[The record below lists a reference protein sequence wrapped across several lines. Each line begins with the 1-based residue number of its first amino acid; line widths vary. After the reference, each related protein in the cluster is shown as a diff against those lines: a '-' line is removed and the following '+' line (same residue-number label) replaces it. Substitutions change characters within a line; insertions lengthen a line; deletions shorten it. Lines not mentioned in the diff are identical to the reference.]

1 MVTLCY
7 GQIAMI
13 EASGAFF
20 AYLVV
25 MAENGFWP
33 SRLVGLR
40 EAWESS
46 SVNDLRDSYGQE
58 WTFEQRYRFAIWV
71 IQCAHIGCFSLL
83 RHNLDL
89 AAQTAYFIAIVITQ
103 IGNLYGNKT
112 TRRSVFQQGIFGNRF
127 MVFAV
132 FFTFALACFLLYI
145 PKLNRALNLA
155 PNRFLWWLPA
165 IPFFLYLFAFN
176 EARKFF
182 IRKYPNRFP
191 ARQLTYWSSHS
202 RRLNLSIVYLLESCF
217 VFFFLLSWC
226 RVHVFVVLIRSYS
239 SVNKCA
245 LNPRGHGFTK
255 PVATSVAER
264 KVNRSRRL
272 ASVGMTQSSTLVNS
286 WSEIRFFLRID
297 MIG

>member
-1 MVTLCY
+1 M
-7 GQIAMI
+7 GK
-13 EASGAFF
+13 
-20 AYLVV
+20 
-25 MAENGFWP
+25 NGH
-33 SRLVGLR
+33 
-40 EAWESS
+40 SS
-46 SVNDLRDSYGQE
+46 SGKHFWFGLFSMPIS
-58 WTFEQRYRFAIWV
+58 TA
-71 IQCAHIGCFSLL
+71 FSLI

-191 ARQLTYWSSHS
+191 ARQLTYWTFP
-202 RRLNLSIVYLLESCF
+202 LSIYWNPVLSPSSCF
-217 VFFFLLSWC
+217 LDVECMCSSFWQDLTQAWINVLSI
-226 RVHVFVVLIRSYS
+226 L
-239 SVNKCA
+239 SVMDSR
-245 LNPRGHGFTK
+245 NPR
-255 PVATSVAER
+255 
-264 KVNRSRRL
+264 
-272 ASVGMTQSSTLVNS
+272 
-286 WSEIRFFLRID
+286 
-297 MIG
+297 